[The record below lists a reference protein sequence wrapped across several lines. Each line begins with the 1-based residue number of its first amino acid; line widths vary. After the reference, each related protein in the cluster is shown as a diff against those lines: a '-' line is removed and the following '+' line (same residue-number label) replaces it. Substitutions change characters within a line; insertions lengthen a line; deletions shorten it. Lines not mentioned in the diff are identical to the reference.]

1 MDEAELPRR
10 KGDHAS
16 LLKAEDLSPYSQE
29 ELGERIALLKAEI
42 ARTKAHAEKAQAHRC
57 AAEAFFRAPD
67 R

>member
-1 MDEAELPRR
+1 MDEADLPRR

-29 ELGERIALLKAEI
+29 ELAERIAALEAEI
-42 ARTKAHAEKAQAHRC
+42 VRTKAHADKAQAHRT
-57 AAEAFFRAPD
+57 AAEAFFKAPD